1 MFLLNSI
8 IFIMRTVLVF
18 VYLSPSTVYK
28 RRLMHIVM
36 NNVSTLLGNYKK
48 LLIVLLFKLI
58 IDFNSILYYLYIVI
72 VIKTNYFSVFLLYI
86 SNLIYSF

>member
-1 MFLLNSI
+1 
-8 IFIMRTVLVF
+8 
-18 VYLSPSTVYK
+18 
-28 RRLMHIVM
+28 MHIVM

>member
-1 MFLLNSI
+1 MFLLNSV

-28 RRLMHIVM
+28 RRLMHIIM

-48 LLIVLLFKLI
+48 LLILSFKLI

-86 SNLIYSF
+86 SN

>member
-1 MFLLNSI
+1 
-8 IFIMRTVLVF
+8 
-18 VYLSPSTVYK
+18 
-28 RRLMHIVM
+28 M
-36 NNVSTLLGNYKK
+36 NNVSTLLGNYMK

>member
-18 VYLSPSTVYK
+18 VYLSLSTVYK

-36 NNVSTLLGNYKK
+36 NNISTLLGNYKK
-48 LLIVLLFKLI
+48 LLIVLSFKLI
-58 IDFNSILYYLYIVI
+58 IDFNSMLYYLYIVI
-72 VIKTNYFSVFLLYI
+72 EITNYFSVFLLYI